1 MAAALL
7 HLSQRM
13 AKEIGGTADTIRVD
27 PTRKMKFND
36 TLITLKMIAITAA
49 QIAVVAAVHYLR
61 M

>member
-1 MAAALL
+1 
-7 HLSQRM
+7 M